1 MDNVVVDNTNQGRF
15 ELVEQG
21 ETAWAS
27 YHVEGNTLFIDYVFS
42 PPALRG
48 QGTAGR
54 LMSGVVAAAD
64 VKAQQI
70 VPICGYAATWLRRQQ
85 R

>member
-1 MDNVVVDNTNQGRF
+1 MSAVVDNTTQARF

-27 YHVEGNTLFIDYVFS
+27 YHVEGSTLFIDYVFS

-54 LMSGVVAAAD
+54 LMTGVVEAATG
-64 VKAQQI
+64 KAQKI
-70 VPICGYAATWLRRQQ
+70 VPICGYAATWLSRHKQ
-85 R
+85 

>member
-1 MDNVVVDNTNQGRF
+1 MSVNDNVTQSRF
-15 ELVEQG
+15 ELEEQG

-27 YHVEGNTLFIDYVFS
+27 YHVEGSTLFIDYVFS

-54 LMSGVVAAAD
+54 LMSGVVDAA
-64 VKAQQI
+64 KSKQQKI
-70 VPICGYAATWLRRQQ
+70 VPICGYAATWLQ
-85 R
+85 RHKQ

>member
-1 MDNVVVDNTNQGRF
+1 MSVVVDNTTETRF

-21 ETAWAS
+21 ELAWAS
-27 YHVEGNTLFIDYVFS
+27 YHLEGSTLFIDYVFS

-54 LMSGVVAAAD
+54 LMTGVVAAAAD
-64 VKAQQI
+64 KQQKI
-70 VPICGYAATWLRRQQ
+70 VPICGYAATWLQ
-85 R
+85 RHKP

>member
-1 MDNVVVDNTNQGRF
+1 MDNVVVDNTSQGRF

-27 YHVEGNTLFIDYVFS
+27 YHVDGSTLFIDYVFS

-54 LMSGVVAAAD
+54 LMSGLVAAAD
-64 VKAQQI
+64 IKALQI
-70 VPICGYAATWLRRQQ
+70 VPICGYAASWLRRQK